1 MMLPHLE
8 GAFFPEFDAEARGV
22 FFGFTLNHGRAH
34 FTRAIMEAVAFMI
47 RRDLE
52 GLGRLGITARELR
65 VLGGGAKS
73 RMWSQIKA
81 DVTGLPVVLP
91 TQGEAASLGS
101 AILAAVGIGLHPDIP
116 SAVSAMVSAGKPL
129 QPAEDRRGVY
139 NTAYG
144 LYVKLYA
151 SLKDLYP
158 LSAELAR
165 HAK

>member
-1 MMLPHLE
+1 
-8 GAFFPEFDAEARGV
+8 
-22 FFGFTLNHGRAH
+22 
-34 FTRAIMEAVAFMI
+34 
-47 RRDLE
+47 
-52 GLGRLGITARELR
+52 
-65 VLGGGAKS
+65 
-73 RMWSQIKA
+73 MWSQIKA

-139 NTAYG
+139 NAAYG